1 MTGAGLT
8 VGTTVGSIIPG
19 VGTGIG
25 ATLGTLYDGISSLFG
40 GGHKDPMPG
49 DMKRLSDWLL
59 ANNITDQTIINEGV
73 KGVQTYSD
81 KGDAYWNW
89 WEAYRNTYKDA
100 GKNSFTKDV
109 MSNSGVGFN
118 VPGISN
124 GVLLLAVGGIVAYFL
139 LK

>member
-1 MTGAGLT
+1 MNGLT

-40 GGHKDPMPG
+40 GGKDPMPG
-49 DMKRLSDWLL
+49 DMQRLSDWLSME
-59 ANNITDQTIINEGV
+59 NITDQAIINEGV
-73 KGVQTYSD
+73 KGVQSYSG

-89 WEAYRNTYKDA
+89 WEAYRKKYK
-100 GKNSFTKDV
+100 GIGTNSFTKDV
-109 MSNSGVGFN
+109 LSNSGIGFT